1 MASSPETKRS
11 VLASV
16 IAVLVAVSLAVSVS
30 YAFPAS
36 PGTATTTVTSGAN
49 VIGGDIATASCLF
62 SVPHTLVLPDYNTG
76 KPNVTVTTV
85 TGPGS
90 NYTITKLGKLPFAN
104 VTLAANGTTTINGK
118 TYWYVT
124 FIPVFTS
131 FMDEAYIN
139 FHNVTFFLSSVVQYE
154 YSGRMQGFAG
164 FVSHNNSSAS
174 YGPLPVDYQISVND
188 ATMLVAKTSSGSPCT
203 YFLPQFTVEWNFP
216 VSQHS
221 SWQSYNGASIAFS
234 QIGVNKTNV
243 IDSEVVSFTPPL
255 PNPWFTQGVDPQAG
269 VSYQANGG
277 EITLYVS
284 TS

>member
-1 MASSPETKRS
+1 MASRLEMKRP

-16 IAVLVAVSLAVSVS
+16 VAVLVAVSLAVSVS

-36 PGTATTTVTSGAN
+36 PGTATTTVTLGSN
-49 VIGGDIATASCLF
+49 VIGGDNATSSCLS
-62 SVPHTLVLPDYNTG
+62 SVPHTLILPGYNTG
-76 KPNVTVTTV
+76 SPNTTETVTEN
-85 TGPGS
+85 GS
-90 NYTITKLGKLPFAN
+90 TYTSIKLGVLPFAN
-104 VTLAANGTTTINGK
+104 VTLAANGTTTIAGK

-131 FMDEAYIN
+131 FMEAAYIN
-139 FHNVTFFLSSVVQYE
+139 FHGVTFFLSSVVQYE
-154 YSGRMQGFAG
+154 YSGRMQGGAG
-164 FVSHNNSSAS
+164 TGN
-174 YGPLPVDYQISVND
+174 GTMLPVDYEISVND

-203 YFLPQFTVEWNFP
+203 YFLPQFTVEWAFP
-216 VSQHS
+216 VLEHT
-221 SWQSYNGASIAFS
+221 SWQSYNQASIAFS
-234 QIGVNKTNV
+234 QIGVNKTNF

-255 PNPWFTQGVDPQAG
+255 PNPWFSQGVDPQAG